1 MKGRGFVFSGDT
13 ETDDLDDDTWLD
25 DLDDEP
31 WPDDDLDDEPWPGDE
46 PCIAAQLEIQAACRQ
61 AMWSRPLA
69 PGAALSARAS
79 LALSVAMCVPDEAR
93 ADRQAEA
100 QAQARPAHQAEPQAR
115 PAHQAEPQARPAH
128 QAEPRTTRR
137 NAPPANLLEALR
149 RLLDCNRNELAAR
162 LGVSRQ
168 TLHRW
173 ERGQIPGPGRAR
185 VAELMRA
192 TLAAAQAD

>member
-1 MKGRGFVFSGDT
+1 MKTKDFAFLGD
-13 ETDDLDDDTWLD
+13 TDDLEAMDDELW
-25 DLDDEP
+25 LDDEP

-46 PCIAAQLEIQAACRQ
+46 PCIAAQLEIQAACMQ

-69 PGAALSARAS
+69 PGDALSARAS
-79 LALSVAMCVPDEAR
+79 LALSVALCVPDEAR
-93 ADRQAEA
+93 ADR
-100 QAQARPAHQAEPQAR
+100 QAEPQAR

-137 NAPPANLLEALR
+137 NAPPANVLEALR
-149 RLLDCNRNELAAR
+149 RLLDCNRQELAAR
-162 LGVSRQ
+162 LGVSRY

-173 ERGQIPGPGRAR
+173 ERGQIPGPARAR

-192 TLAAAQAD
+192 TLAAAQADWTMGKPG